1 MLKLCLG
8 VEPNGT
14 TPDKDVLNQLRST
27 LCTGQL
33 NGAEKQGDNPC
44 EKFLLQRRKGCGF
57 LPLK

>member
-27 LCTGQL
+27 LCTRWL

-44 EKFLLQRRKGCGF
+44 DSFFCKEEKGVASF
-57 LPLK
+57 P

>member
-33 NGAEKQGDNPC
+33 NGAEKQGDNPWDSFFC
-44 EKFLLQRRKGCGF
+44 KEEKGVASF
-57 LPLK
+57 P